1 MRKRFTAG
9 LLCLALCL
17 FLLTGCFLRREK
29 EAETPAYMY
38 PAEQYVLALQNNDYA
53 CLKRAVPLTVL
64 QNSGFD
70 TDELASR
77 QRTLRTQYGSDL
89 TVTIEEIDSSEL
101 TEALLEEFT
110 AYLQETY
117 QFRAEISE
125 ARLISCY
132 LTLSGKNAKDN
143 SAGYIVSYC
152 IDDVWY
158 LDADA
163 FGSLSGLRELI
174 QQ

>member
-1 MRKRFTAG
+1 MRKRIIAA

-17 FLLTGCFLRREK
+17 LLLTGCFLRREK
-29 EAETPAYMY
+29 QAETPAYMY

-53 CLKRAVPLTVL
+53 SLKRAVPLMIL

-77 QRTLRTQYGSDL
+77 QRALRTRYGSDL
-89 TVTIEEIDSSEL
+89 SVTIEEVDSSAL
-101 TEALLEEFT
+101 TDALLAEFT
-110 AYLQETY
+110 EYLLETY

-125 ARLISCY
+125 AYLISCY
-132 LTLSGKNAKDN
+132 LTLSGKSMTEN
-143 SAGYIVSYC
+143 SAGYIVSFC
-152 IDDVWY
+152 IDDTWY

-163 FGSLSGLRELI
+163 FGALSGLRELI